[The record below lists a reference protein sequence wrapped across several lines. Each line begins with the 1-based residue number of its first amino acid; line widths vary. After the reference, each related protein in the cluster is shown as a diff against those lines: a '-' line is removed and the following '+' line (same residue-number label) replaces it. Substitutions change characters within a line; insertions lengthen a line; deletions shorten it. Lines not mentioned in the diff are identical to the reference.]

1 MQKDEFNQI
10 CKSNKIEIEIE
21 IKIKIKTETET
32 IKLQKNGNTVEE

>member
-21 IKIKIKTETET
+21 IKIKTETET